1 MRSRIRLPLAALT
14 LMLALSACVGA
25 PVPVDEGP
33 IGPQPA
39 PAGPLTLNRV
49 AGIVTADDVPA
60 TANLTIGTTLSTSGD
75 DMVAERD
82 YWIAVG
88 GRPDECQDVVSAPY
102 LVSSSDATSRD
113 LLDDPSALL
122 ATVTELDEERFGLI
136 QVYAREFDDEAVAR
150 AFLTTFKTTVAGCPG
165 YQFVDDGVVTYDAIA
180 LSVEPLAEAGDDE
193 GTVSALVYRE
203 TLGDSAD
210 HRTTVYFLQRDGI
223 VLSVY
228 GEVLPSSTITDADIE
243 SLAGTLAIRL
253 ATL

>member
-1 MRSRIRLPLAALT
+1 VRSRIRLPLTALG
-14 LMLALSACVGA
+14 LMLALTACVGA
-25 PVPVDEGP
+25 PGPVDEVP
-33 IGPQPA
+33 IGPEPA
-39 PAGPLTLNRV
+39 PTGPLTVKRV

-60 TANLTIGTTLSTSGD
+60 TASLLIGTTQSTSGD

-88 GRPDECQDVVSAPY
+88 GQPAECQDVVSAPY
-102 LVSSSDATSRD
+102 LVSSSDAASRD

-136 QVYAREFDDEAVAR
+136 QVYAREFDDETAAR
-150 AFLTTFKTTVAGCPG
+150 AFLAGFQTTVAGCRA
-165 YQFVDDGVVTYDAIA
+165 YQFLDDGAVTYDAIA
-180 LSVEPLAEAGDDE
+180 LAVEPVAEAGGEE

-203 TLGDSAD
+203 TLGDSPD
-210 HRTTVYFLQRDGI
+210 HRTTVYFLQRDGL

-243 SLAGTLAIRL
+243 SLAGTIAIRL